1 VDKTKQRGEIHVFKL
16 PAASAAVLLLALGA
30 TACKK
35 AEAPADSAEGTAAAP
50 AAAAPAAPAATA
62 AAGEGDTKY
71 QCTNGVVPVSYKA
84 GTATVTLKDKVLEL
98 KVDPANAERFVGTG
112 VEWWTNGRGQ
122 GATAN
127 LYSQTPEGTA
137 GDVLEG
143 CVENPQA

>member
-1 VDKTKQRGEIHVFKL
+1 MHKVT
-16 PAASAAVLLLALGA
+16 ASAAVLLLLAVGA

-35 AEAPADSAEGTAAAP
+35 AEAPAGAGDGAAATP
-50 AAAAPAAPAATA
+50 AAAAPADAASA
-62 AAGEGDTKY
+62 AMASTGDGDTKY
-71 QCTNGVVPVSYKA
+71 QCTNGVVPVSYKS
-84 GTATVTLKDKVLEL
+84 GTAQVKLKDKVIEL
-98 KVDPANAERFVGTG
+98 KVDPTNAERFIGTG

>member
-1 VDKTKQRGEIHVFKL
+1 VPQFS
-16 PAASAAVLLLALGA
+16 AASAAVVLLLAVGA

-35 AEAPADSAEGTAAAP
+35 AEAPAESSPDAAATPAAAATAAAP
-50 AAAAPAAPAATA
+50 APAATETVSA
-62 AAGEGDTKY
+62 DTKY
-71 QCTNGVVPVSYKA
+71 QCSSGVVPVSYKSGA
-84 GTATVTLKDKVLEL
+84 VTVTLKDKVLEL
-98 KVDPANAERFVGTG
+98 KADPANADRYVGTG

-127 LYSQTPEGTA
+127 LYAQTPEGTA